1 MTYRLI
7 WIVIIIIGEIN
18 KKTDVD
24 NLSFIVLDET
34 IEYLVTKMSMYLLIN
49 NSHSFI
55 FFGGGWRV
63 YFDTRLDEW
72 IYIGGETKVCE
83 TKKKVKQKCLMK
95 KSVKNII
102 KGFRVAGGNNRKMS
116 ICKES
121 NRRWSDDYFYQWT
134 LG

>member
-1 MTYRLI
+1 MDT
-7 WIVIIIIGEIN
+7 
-18 KKTDVD
+18 
-24 NLSFIVLDET
+24 LSFIVLDET

-83 TKKKVKQKCLMK
+83 TKKKGE
-95 KSVKNII
+95 I
-102 KGFRVAGGNNRKMS
+102 KMS
-116 ICKES
+116 HEEKCKKY
-121 NRRWSDDYFYQWT
+121 NQRI
-134 LG
+134 